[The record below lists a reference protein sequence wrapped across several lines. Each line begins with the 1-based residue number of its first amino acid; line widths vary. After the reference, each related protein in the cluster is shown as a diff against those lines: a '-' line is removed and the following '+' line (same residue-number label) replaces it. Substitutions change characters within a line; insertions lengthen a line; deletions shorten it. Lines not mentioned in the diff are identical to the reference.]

1 MRRLSE
7 GDHTMVYQVIGLHD
21 SNRILVPLT
30 KKRSSRKAKDS
41 EFCSGKTEV
50 FVKHDGKDVQKTVA
64 T

>member
-1 MRRLSE
+1 
-7 GDHTMVYQVIGLHD
+7 MVYQVIGLHD

-30 KKRSSRKAKDS
+30 KKTSSRKAKDS